1 MRQGLVMAWAPMA
14 EQQQQRSLNAELQ
27 ELLLVGLGAVPGALL
42 RWQVSLHWADRH
54 LLVNVV
60 GAALLGLLAGL
71 PAAPRRQLL
80 IGIGF
85 CGSLTTFS
93 SWMLEAMRLISA
105 GQISDALGLIGLTLG
120 LGVGAAALGFW
131 LGQRVRPPTPPR
143 SEP

>member
-1 MRQGLVMAWAPMA
+1 MAWRAMA
-14 EQQQQRSLNAELQ
+14 EQQRSLVAELQ
-27 ELLLVGLGAVPGALL
+27 ELFLVALGAVPGALL
-42 RWQVSLHWADRH
+42 RWQVALHWADRH
-54 LLVNVV
+54 LLVNVL

-93 SWMLEAMRLISA
+93 SWMLDAMQLISA
-105 GQISDALGLIGLTLG
+105 GKIVEASGLIGLTLG
-120 LGVGAAALGFW
+120 LGLGAAALGFW
-131 LGQRVRPPTPPR
+131 FGQRVRPPKPPR

>member
-1 MRQGLVMAWAPMA
+1 MRQRLGMAWGPMA
-14 EQQQQRSLNAELQ
+14 EQQQQRLLTTELQ
-27 ELLLVGLGAVPGALL
+27 ELVLVALGAVPGALL

-54 LLVNVV
+54 VLVNVL

-93 SWMLEAMRLISA
+93 SWMLDAMRLISA
-105 GQISDALGLIGLTLG
+105 GHVVEAFGLLGLTLG
-120 LGVGAAALGFW
+120 LGLGAASLGY
-131 LGQRVRPPTPPR
+131 LAGQNVNH
-143 SEP
+143 E

>member
-1 MRQGLVMAWAPMA
+1 MLQGLGMAWVAMA
-14 EQQQQRSLNAELQ
+14 EQRQLSLTAELQ
-27 ELLLVGLGAVPGALL
+27 ELFLVALGAVPGALL
-42 RWQVSLHWADRH
+42 RWQVALHGFDRH
-54 LLVNVV
+54 LLVNVL

-93 SWMLEAMRLISA
+93 SWILDAMQLISA
-105 GQISDALGLIGLTLG
+105 GKIVEASGLIGLTLG
-120 LGVGAAALGFW
+120 LGMGAAALGFW
-131 LGQRVRPPTPPR
+131 LGQRLRPLTPPR

>member
-1 MRQGLVMAWAPMA
+1 MAWGAMA
-14 EQQQQRSLNAELQ
+14 EQQRSLTPELQ
-27 ELLLVGLGAVPGALL
+27 ELFLVALGAVPGALV
-42 RWQVSLHWADRH
+42 RWQVALHCSDRH
-54 LLVNVV
+54 LLVNVL

-93 SWMLEAMRLISA
+93 SWMVDAMQLISA
-105 GQISDALGLIGLTLG
+105 GQIVEALGLIGLTLG
-120 LGVGAAALGFW
+120 LGVGAAALGLW
-131 LGQRVRPPTPPR
+131 VGQRVRPPTPPR

>member
-1 MRQGLVMAWAPMA
+1 MA

-42 RWQVSLHWADRH
+42 RWQVTLHWSDRH
-54 LLVNVV
+54 VLVNVV